1 MNLNISYSNKDAA
14 KAAFRAAGIPLTWNA
29 TDKQWQ
35 TTASELPASLAQYT
49 PSAVPTPSASTARFY
64 LCQCG
69 TFTPHGEFPFRVE
82 AAFASKEDARQYIL
96 SGRWLNGWTGSEKS
110 AFADCAWIVV
120 ARAAIHVGKHI
131 PAHAVSAYNKLTDS
145 KDKEILAVVM
155 AAINN

>member
-1 MNLNISYSNKDAA
+1 MNLNISYANKDAA

-29 TDKQWQ
+29 TAKQWQ
-35 TTASELPASLAQYT
+35 TTASELPANLAQYA
-49 PSAVPTPSASTARFY
+49 PSTAPASTGPMFY

-69 TFTPHGEFPFRVE
+69 TFAPHGEFPFKVE
-82 AAFASKEDARQYIL
+82 AAFSSKEEARQYVL
-96 SGRWLNGWTGSEKS
+96 SGRWLSGWAGSERS

-131 PAHAVSAYNKLTDS
+131 PARAVSAYNKLTDS